1 MADKLKGTAISIG
14 SIPSNK
20 IIDYSLTAD
29 RFVPDIAV
37 ILNDAARPK
46 ISNITYFGAN
56 TTANVNGGQTIVL
69 TGSNFQTNIQIYL
82 NASNNSYLFSNITA
96 VPSISRTNANSI
108 SFTTPARAAGNYHV
122 YAINTDDGGFAV
134 FARPGIVYA

>member
-1 MADKLKGTAISIG
+1 MADKLNGRVIATN
-14 SIPSNK
+14 SIPANR
-20 IIDYSLTAD
+20 IVDYSLTANL
-29 RFVPDIAV
+29 FVSDISTV
-37 ILNDAARPK
+37 LTDTARPK
-46 ISNITYFGAN
+46 VSNLTYFGAN

-69 TGSNFQTNIQIYL
+69 TGSNFQTNVQIYL
-82 NASNNSYLFSNITA
+82 NASNNSYLFSNINA

-122 YAINTDDGGFAV
+122 YVINTDDGGYAV